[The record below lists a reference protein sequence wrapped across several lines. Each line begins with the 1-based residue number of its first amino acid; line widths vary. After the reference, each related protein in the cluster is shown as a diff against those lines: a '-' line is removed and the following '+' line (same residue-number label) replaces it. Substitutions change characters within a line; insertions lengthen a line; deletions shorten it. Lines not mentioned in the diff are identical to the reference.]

1 MNFFKVQ
8 LWTTG
13 NYHWYLK
20 QEILAPKFEA
30 NPGRFT
36 HVSWH
41 PERALDILFTTSNS
55 SAEWSFAWDTYKSH
69 SQFPVDTG
77 SVAVVD
83 GTTLL
88 LTPFRTQNVPPPM
101 ASCSLPLKCSNPPI
115 HTAFSPTGDHLAVL
129 HHPKLLKLWKLQT
142 RLASGRNKAID
153 PLEVGE
159 IDLSA
164 VLRGLDLRQIFIQE
178 DPKALGTFN
187 VGAVG
192 ADDSSDVIVRAIYSG
207 NSTQEFKSVAMPDKN
222 GRLLHSV
229 EGVYWQSPSGNVF
242 SGRFNI
248 PVWLN
253 LNFNKLPSSE
263 RNR

>member
-1 MNFFKVQ
+1 M
-8 LWTTG
+8 
-13 NYHWYLK
+13 
-20 QEILAPKFEA
+20 
-30 NPGRFT
+30 
-36 HVSWH
+36 
-41 PERALDILFTTSNS
+41 
-55 SAEWSFAWDTYKSH
+55 
-69 SQFPVDTG
+69 
-77 SVAVVD
+77 AVVD

-164 VLRGLDLRQIFIQE
+164 VLRGLDLRQTFIQE